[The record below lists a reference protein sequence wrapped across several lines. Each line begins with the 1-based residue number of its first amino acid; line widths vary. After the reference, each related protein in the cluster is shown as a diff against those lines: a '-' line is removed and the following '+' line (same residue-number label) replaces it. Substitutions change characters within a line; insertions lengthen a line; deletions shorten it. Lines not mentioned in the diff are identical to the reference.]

1 MIVLDTHVLLW
12 WFSTPERLSVRARRA
27 VTDAL
32 RRGPVV
38 ASVISVFEIATAA
51 RRGRLQLARVTDQWL
66 ADLHKMPELRFE
78 PLSADIARAA
88 GELPESIHDDPA
100 DRIIAATTLSLGASL
115 VTADRKLRRA
125 PLLPTIW

>member
-12 WFSTPERLSVRARRA
+12 WFSAPERLSIRARRA
-27 VTDAL
+27 VTDVL

-51 RRGRLQLARVTDQWL
+51 RRGRLHLGRAADQWL
-66 ADLHKMPELRFE
+66 ADLRKMPELRFE

-88 GELPESIHDDPA
+88 GELPESIHGDPA

-115 VTADRKLRRA
+115 VTADRKLRRS